1 MKTKDIIIIAG
12 VGVAAY
18 LLLKKPQARP
28 YTITVP
34 PPDRLTQQEYEAQQQ
49 RRLDNVKNL
58 AQSAADFI
66 SKIFGKNKTATVER
80 RTDLSAGISPV
91 VGPKKIGYFY

>member
-49 RRLDNVKNL
+49 RRLDNV
-58 AQSAADFI
+58 I